1 MKSIQELNQA
11 AAEAK
16 RQLGIREA
24 ESYRYRIN
32 VAMGDCGIE
41 KGARGIVHTAMEE
54 LERLDLHDVAV
65 VQTDCMGMCNYEP
78 TAEVI
83 DSGGKKTTYLNLTPQ
98 KMRDI
103 IEKHISGNQPV
114 NEYTKA

>member
-24 ESYRYRIN
+24 DTWRYRIN

>member
-1 MKSIQELNQA
+1 MKSIQELNQP

-16 RQLGIREA
+16 QQLGIREA
-24 ESYRYRIN
+24 DTWRYRIN
-32 VAMGDCGIE
+32 IAMGDCGIE

-78 TAEVI
+78 TRPLYISYAVFCLK
-83 DSGGKKTTYLNLTPQ
+83 KKTQYILTTIFYI
-98 KMRDI
+98 M
-103 IEKHISGNQPV
+103 
-114 NEYTKA
+114 

>member
-41 KGARGIVHTAMEE
+41 KGAKGIV
-54 LERLDLHDVAV
+54 V
-65 VQTDCMGMCNYEP
+65 Y
-78 TAEVI
+78 
-83 DSGGKKTTYLNLTPQ
+83 Y
-98 KMRDI
+98 
-103 IEKHISGNQPV
+103 
-114 NEYTKA
+114 